1 MNVLTSNRLP
11 TIVWKGIC
19 ALLSTVRIAET
30 WNLRHRSDYVAQ
42 TLTMTMMK
50 VILIASE
57 LYFTVLHSPQDDNG
71 NDNGND
77 NEWGW
82 WVETVKVTTSGLVDI
97 HNVYLKRIIL
107 PLSGVDQHKP
117 WGGTPC
123 SSFMTRQGPGYSFL
137 WLGIDSRIH
146 SIWTWNRPSLL
157 SFLTADILLNVDR
170 IAMAWVEM
178 AKGTAAEQTVKVL
191 QGLRS

>member
-1 MNVLTSNRLP
+1 MRCYQH
-11 TIVWKGIC
+11 C
-19 ALLSTVRIAET
+19 ASLKHET
-30 WNLRHRSDYVAQ
+30 LRHRSDYVAQ

-82 WVETVKVTTSGLVDI
+82 WAETVKVTTSGLVDI

-107 PLSGVDQHKP
+107 PVSGVDQHKP

-146 SIWTWNRPSLL
+146 SIWTWNRPPLL
-157 SFLTADILLNVDR
+157 SILIVEFCSILTGLR
-170 IAMAWVEM
+170 WPMTWVWAEM

-191 QGLRS
+191 YGKVLCRY